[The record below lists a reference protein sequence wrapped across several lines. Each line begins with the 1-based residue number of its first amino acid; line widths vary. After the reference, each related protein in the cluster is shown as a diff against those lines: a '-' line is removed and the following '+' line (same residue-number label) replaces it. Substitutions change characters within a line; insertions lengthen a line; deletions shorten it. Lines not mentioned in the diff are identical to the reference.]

1 MSASLNDTPA
11 VMAVAVP
18 HSRPN
23 QLPLEPVTRIRPSR
37 FWERID
43 FAELWTQRE
52 VLYFLIWRDLKVR
65 YKQTIIGAAWVIVQP
80 ILITIV
86 FAVFLGKLIRVPS
99 DGVPY
104 PIFAYTALLLWT
116 FVSNAVLSSAYSLV
130 TNAQIIT
137 RVYFSRVMIPAAAV
151 GVRLVDLLIAS
162 LVLIGLMIYFRV
174 PLNWNLLMFPVFVA
188 ELTALALAV
197 GLTCAA
203 LNVRYRDIG
212 TMLPILLQVWM
223 FASPIVYSSSLIPE
237 RLRVAY
243 SLNPLTGII
252 EGARASLFNLPF
264 AWTTIAVSALVTFTL
279 LLLSIHLFR
288 KMESSFA
295 DDV

>member
-1 MSASLNDTPA
+1 MSTSLNDANAMISGALP
-11 VMAVAVP
+11 
-18 HSRPN
+18 SRTY
-23 QLPLEPVTRIRPSR
+23 QLPPEPVTRIRPSR
-37 FWERID
+37 FWEKID

-52 VLYFLIWRDLKVR
+52 VLYFLMWRDLKVR

-80 ILITIV
+80 ILITLV
-86 FAVFLGKLIRVPS
+86 FAVFLGRLIRVPS

-116 FVSNAVLSSAYSLV
+116 FVSNAVLSCSYSLV

-137 RVYFSRVMIPAAAV
+137 RVYFSRVLLPAAAV

-162 LVLIGLMIYFRV
+162 AVLIALMIYFHV
-174 PLNWNLLMFPVFVA
+174 PITWNILMFPLAMA

-197 GLTCAA
+197 GILCAA
-203 LNVRYRDIG
+203 LNVRYRDVG

-223 FASPIVYSSSLIPE
+223 FVSPIVYASSLIPE
-237 RLRVAY
+237 RLRVLY
-243 SLNPLTGII
+243 SLNPLVGII
-252 EGARASLFNLPF
+252 EGARASLFNLAF
-264 AWTTIAVSALVTFTL
+264 AWPSILISVLVTISL
-279 LLLSIHLFR
+279 LIFSVHVFR

>member
-1 MSASLNDTPA
+1 MSTSLNDTPA
-11 VMAVAVP
+11 VMSAALP
-18 HSRPN
+18 RGRSK
-23 QLPLEPVTRIRPSR
+23 QLPPEPVTQIRPGR

-86 FAVFLGKLIRVPS
+86 FTVFLGKLIRVPS

-104 PIFAYTALLLWT
+104 SIFAYSALLLLT

-130 TNAQIIT
+130 TNAQILT

-151 GVRLVDLLIAS
+151 GVRLVDLLIAA
-162 LVLIGLMIYFRV
+162 LVLIGMMIYFRV
-174 PLNWNLLMFPVFVA
+174 PLSWNVLMFPVFVA
-188 ELTALALAV
+188 ELTALAFAV

-203 LNVRYRDIG
+203 LNVRYRDVG

-223 FASPIVYSSSLIPE
+223 FASPIVYSSSLIPV
-237 RLRVAY
+237 RLRVVY
-243 SLNPLTGII
+243 SLNPLAGII
-252 EGARASLFNLPF
+252 EGARASLFHLPF
-264 AWTTIAVSALVTFTL
+264 AWTTIATSALITL
-279 LLLSIHLFR
+279 PLLILSVHLFR